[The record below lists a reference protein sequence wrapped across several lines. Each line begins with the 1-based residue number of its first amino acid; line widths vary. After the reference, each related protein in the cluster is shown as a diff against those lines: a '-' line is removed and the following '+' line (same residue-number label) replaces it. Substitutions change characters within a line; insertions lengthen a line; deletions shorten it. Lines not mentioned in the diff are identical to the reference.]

1 MVLIQKPSELQKKK
15 KNQKGI
21 KKKKAKLRKL
31 NSRAKEKKIPLE
43 YKRWTEKGGEETN
56 GRNVQTPFPEYLCLL
71 LVLFIFFH

>member
-43 YKRWTEKGGEETN
+43 YKR
-56 GRNVQTPFPEYLCLL
+56 
-71 LVLFIFFH
+71 